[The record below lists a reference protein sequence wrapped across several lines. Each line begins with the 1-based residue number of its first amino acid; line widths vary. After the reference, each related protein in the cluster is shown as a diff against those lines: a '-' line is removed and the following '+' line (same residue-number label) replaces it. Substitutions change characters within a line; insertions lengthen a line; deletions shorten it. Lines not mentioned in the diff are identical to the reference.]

1 MAKNKKALTKSA
13 IAAALAASAVIP
25 VAAAPAAAATSPVVE
40 VVYVVDGQNAVLDFD
55 TFTNAFNA
63 DANVLDIAY
72 VKVSNGNYYTFDD
85 FSQAFNASATLED
98 AVQLLTDATGLAKNI
113 EVVPG
118 AVVDGEVVIDQDT
131 EAPVITV
138 ESETEITVA
147 NGAEFT
153 VPVATATDNEDE
165 TVEVTTTITNADG
178 EELEAID
185 TTVAGTYTITYTATD
200 AAGNEAEAKTV
211 TVIVSE
217 EADTEAPVIEVEGAG
232 TTVQVANGAEFTVP
246 EATVTDNADEA
257 VEVTTTIT
265 NAAGEEL
272 EAIDTTV
279 AGTYTITYTA
289 TDASGNEAEAKTITV
304 VVAEVVAPLTVT
316 SVNTVTKTSVK
327 VTLPANANATAAADK
342 TSYTVTIGGEAVE
355 VTGVVYI
362 KELNQATLTVNLD
375 GKAGKVAVNAVEA
388 TNAVDYQAPTV
399 KSVTSITDKIID
411 VEFSEAMSAS
421 IGTAANYALVEK
433 GTAIIPPIA
442 SVVKVSDTKARITLT
457 TAQPEGKVLTLS
469 VKDVVDASQNKIVTL
484 SQDVTIV
491 KDTVRPTLSSVEVTG
506 ADKVVLVLSK
516 EFVTAPTV
524 SIQKYNQDGTVG
536 AAVQLNQ
543 NGIAVSGNKV
553 TVPVADAQNYFENGA
568 KYKVTVSGGT
578 DIAGLA
584 LDSQSIDFTG
594 VSDVTAPTITE
605 QTFDNATK
613 KLTLKFS
620 EDVTVAVDDP
630 ATPLVNEAASYT
642 LRNATTGAAVGN
654 AIAPVVKDAKTLEF
668 TLPVNVTGNYV
679 LPIATG
685 IQDKAVPT
693 ANALAANTLINVSY
707 TAPAQAVTFNAVV
720 NNTDVTKGN
729 QVTLTFNQ
737 ALTDAEGLNAANY
750 QIVETAD
757 ATKTLAISKVEFG
770 KTNNVIDKTK
780 VVLTTAT
787 QVEGTNYTAQVS
799 NITNLTKDANKTYA
813 SQAFTGEDVTAPTLT
828 TVKPVNNKV
837 VDLTFDETL
846 AANQDQLVVNV
857 IKSGTAEIAGTYTV
871 NGGNNNTVTPVVNGK
886 TVRLTFTN
894 ALENAEYTISV
905 KNVKD
910 VNNNYQLN
918 QVAPND
924 KVVTKT
930 FTAQADTAAPVL
942 QSVTAVNSAKLVL
955 QFNEELSYQGTAA
968 AYVFKDV
975 AANTEVP
982 EANLSFTLNPEDKT
996 QIIVENKD
1004 NNNVLSALFEN
1015 GKQYSVTIN
1024 GEVADVVPAPNAN
1037 AITPQAPQ
1045 SLTFTGVDDTTAP
1058 KLASAVASTT
1068 EVNNVNKTK
1077 VVLAF
1082 DEAVTAAGLQADEF
1096 VVTNAQTFEPLTVT
1110 SATLV
1115 DGKVELVLDTPTLAG
1130 TQYRVYVSGDSI
1142 KDTAVT
1148 PKALDDNGRIATFT
1162 GVDTT
1167 APTLT
1172 KLELKGTKQD
1182 NTATTAT
1189 VTINNG
1195 TITVTNLVD
1204 GAAYNVGSFA
1214 VTEDIFVTVNSVLDK
1229 YDINTPV
1236 SVSKNLDSAT
1246 IASIVS
1252 AIFTDEGV
1260 NGITTATIKANDGS
1274 TLTLTDA
1281 AGNATTYT
1289 IDTAQQN

>member
-1 MAKNKKALTKSA
+1 M
-13 IAAALAASAVIP
+13 
-25 VAAAPAAAATSPVVE
+25 
-40 VVYVVDGQNAVLDFD
+40 
-55 TFTNAFNA
+55 
-63 DANVLDIAY
+63 
-72 VKVSNGNYYTFDD
+72 
-85 FSQAFNASATLED
+85 
-98 AVQLLTDATGLAKNI
+98 
-113 EVVPG
+113 
-118 AVVDGEVVIDQDT
+118 
-131 EAPVITV
+131 
-138 ESETEITVA
+138 
-147 NGAEFT
+147 
-153 VPVATATDNEDE
+153 
-165 TVEVTTTITNADG
+165 
-178 EELEAID
+178 
-185 TTVAGTYTITYTATD
+185 
-200 AAGNEAEAKTV
+200 
-211 TVIVSE
+211 
-217 EADTEAPVIEVEGAG
+217 
-232 TTVQVANGAEFTVP
+232 
-246 EATVTDNADEA
+246 
-257 VEVTTTIT
+257 
-265 NAAGEEL
+265 
-272 EAIDTTV
+272 
-279 AGTYTITYTA
+279 
-289 TDASGNEAEAKTITV
+289 
-304 VVAEVVAPLTVT
+304 
-316 SVNTVTKTSVK
+316 
-327 VTLPANANATAAADK
+327 
-342 TSYTVTIGGEAVE
+342 
-355 VTGVVYI
+355 
-362 KELNQATLTVNLD
+362 
-375 GKAGKVAVNAVEA
+375 
-388 TNAVDYQAPTV
+388 
-399 KSVTSITDKIID
+399 
-411 VEFSEAMSAS
+411 
-421 IGTAANYALVEK
+421 
-433 GTAIIPPIA
+433 
-442 SVVKVSDTKARITLT
+442 
-457 TAQPEGKVLTLS
+457 
-469 VKDVVDASQNKIVTL
+469 
-484 SQDVTIV
+484 
-491 KDTVRPTLSSVEVTG
+491 
-506 ADKVVLVLSK
+506 
-516 EFVTAPTV
+516 
-524 SIQKYNQDGTVG
+524 
-536 AAVQLNQ
+536 
-543 NGIAVSGNKV
+543 
-553 TVPVADAQNYFENGA
+553 
-568 KYKVTVSGGT
+568 
-578 DIAGLA
+578 
-584 LDSQSIDFTG
+584 
-594 VSDVTAPTITE
+594 
-605 QTFDNATK
+605 
-613 KLTLKFS
+613 
-620 EDVTVAVDDP
+620 
-630 ATPLVNEAASYT
+630 
-642 LRNATTGAAVGN
+642 
-654 AIAPVVKDAKTLEF
+654 
-668 TLPVNVTGNYV
+668 
-679 LPIATG
+679 
-685 IQDKAVPT
+685 
-693 ANALAANTLINVSY
+693 
-707 TAPAQAVTFNAVV
+707 
-720 NNTDVTKGN
+720 
-729 QVTLTFNQ
+729 
-737 ALTDAEGLNAANY
+737 
-750 QIVETAD
+750 
-757 ATKTLAISKVEFG
+757 
-770 KTNNVIDKTK
+770 
-780 VVLTTAT
+780 
-787 QVEGTNYTAQVS
+787 EGTNYISRS
-799 NITNLTKDANKTYA
+799 NINQQKMHKHTHLKHH
-813 SQAFTGEDVTAPTLT
+813 SGEDVRHQHYQIKTC
-828 TVKPVNNKV
+828 NKV

-942 QSVTAVNSAKLVL
+942 QSITAVNSAKLVL
-955 QFNEELSYQGTAA
+955 QFNEELSYQGTAN

-975 AANTEVP
+975 AANTEVSK
-982 EANLSFTLNPEDKT
+982 ANLSFTLNPEDKT
-996 QIIVENKD
+996 QINVENTV
-1004 NNNVLSALFEN
+1004 NNVLSALFEN

-1037 AITPQAPQ
+1037 AITLQAPQ

-1058 KLASAVASTT
+1058 KLASAVAITT
-1068 EVNNVNKTK
+1068 KVNNVNKTK

-1130 TQYRVYVSGDSI
+1130 TQYRVYVSGNSI